1 MRVLESLHVYRA
13 RLLGRPE
20 ALRLVADIGAAPV
33 VQVSTRDL
41 DGAAAEAVG
50 VEAGV
55 ERPPV
60 SRPDA
65 PAPAAPPG

>member
-13 RLLGRPE
+13 RLRGRAE

-33 VQVSTRDL
+33 VHVSTRDL
-41 DGAAAEAVG
+41 DGPAAEA
-50 VEAGV
+50 AGV
-55 ERPPV
+55 APPALT
-60 SRPDA
+60 PGDP